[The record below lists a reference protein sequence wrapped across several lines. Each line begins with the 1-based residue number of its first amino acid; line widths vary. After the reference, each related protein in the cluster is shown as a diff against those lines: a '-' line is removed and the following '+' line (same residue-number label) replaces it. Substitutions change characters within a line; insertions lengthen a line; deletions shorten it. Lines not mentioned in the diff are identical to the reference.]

1 MKNCRTLAD
10 GFLKN
15 GYTLV
20 SGMPPIHRFKL
31 ISTHTFHRGYRQP
44 SLVGGPQ
51 APGKPIP
58 SYFTLNTPAA
68 GYWWRP
74 CWGTPRGLQHNCE
87 QEYRPWWYQTA
98 CTWWTSNWH
107 PCAHYPR
114 FKGEKPQ
121 CTLYLR
127 CKRWLIAL
135 FCVIGKGFPSC
146 GRVPSSRHTVDHE
159 AQCWGYYFLV
169 LGLIGF

>member
-114 FKGEKPQ
+114 FKGEKPH
-121 CTLYLR
+121 CTLYLG

-135 FCVIGKGFPSC
+135 FLRYRKRISLSWPISFIEAYSWPWSTML
-146 GRVPSSRHTVDHE
+146 RVWFSV
-159 AQCWGYYFLV
+159 V
-169 LGLIGF
+169 LGLL